1 MLKGL
6 RKTACVLV
14 LRLERCRRGTLI
26 RNRSKVRIKDASPL
40 VVNRH
45 DRATVD
51 TNLTGVQDRI
61 DLVEQNGKLQQSLQG
76 LGIFQLVPKLFGIGS

>member
-1 MLKGL
+1 M
-6 RKTACVLV
+6 
-14 LRLERCRRGTLI
+14 
-26 RNRSKVRIKDASPL
+26 
-40 VVNRH
+40 NRH